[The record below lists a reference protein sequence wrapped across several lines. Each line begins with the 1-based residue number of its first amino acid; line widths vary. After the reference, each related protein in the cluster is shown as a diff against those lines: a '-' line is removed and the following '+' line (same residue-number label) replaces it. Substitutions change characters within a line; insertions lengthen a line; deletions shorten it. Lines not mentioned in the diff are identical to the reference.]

1 MTFDKTAYLECLDQA
16 EETIRAMYSTVER
29 EVEWTLTDELTSK
42 DAKSITDKITAGLNE
57 ALEAL
62 NAQRDIAEAYNG

>member
-1 MTFDKTAYLECLDQA
+1 MNAYLECLDQA
-16 EETIRAMYSTVER
+16 EETIRAMHSTVER

-62 NAQRDIAEAYNG
+62 NAQREIAEAYNG